1 MQESVRSVFAM
12 LPELAIMMKM
22 MIVPMCFRALLVASS
37 HLLQLY
43 SKHDLV
49 SSFSSGPPVLRPTA
63 VQYTK
68 AVYVL
73 TLRTGTLQAGRIGS
87 RLRKM
92 GRTMRRNAS

>member
-1 MQESVRSVFAM
+1 MTNGPNSWPTPGSPSLNDDDDDCTYVLSCFAS
-12 LPELAIMMKM
+12 
-22 MIVPMCFRALLVASS
+22 C

-43 SKHDLV
+43 SEHDLV

-92 GRTMRRNAS
+92 DRTMRRNAS